1 MLALGGVLLIAGS
14 FMGWFAFDGENFTG
28 FSSGDG
34 GSKDGP
40 IFVFL
45 GVVVLAFGIVQ
56 LVARKVLVVGILAIV
71 FSALALLAALA
82 DIGDVRNAVKLAD
95 SFGVEASSGP
105 GLWIIL
111 IGALIAMAGSIATV
125 AKRRA

>member
-14 FMGWFAFDGENFTG
+14 FMKWFTFDGESFTG

-45 GVVVLAFGIVQ
+45 GVVVLAFGIAQ